1 MVIKVF
7 YLATPIS
14 ALATLLLRL
23 KIDNEH
29 ILFFFIFC
37 FCLMLATKTVL
48 YKNLLRNQDRPV
60 ALLYW
65 FVNVW
70 DDYERP

>member
-29 ILFFFIFC
+29 ILFFFHF
-37 FCLMLATKTVL
+37 
-48 YKNLLRNQDRPV
+48 LL
-60 ALLYW
+60 L
-65 FVNVW
+65 FNVSN
-70 DDYERP
+70 